1 MSVFCIEKGCECS
14 LVEKPF
20 RNIKIFQSNCFHFH
34 KRNIKKS
41 INQTIKLDK
50 GSELLTDESKLCFIT
65 ETKFTYENGYSLA
78 FSFNKNKREIWKIFS
93 FLLKKLMKVK

>member
-1 MSVFCIEKGCECS
+1 MSVLWVKKGCECS

-20 RNIKIFQSNCFHFH
+20 KNIKNFQSNCFHFH

-41 INQTIKLDK
+41 INQTIKLDR
-50 GSELLTDESKLCFIT
+50 GSELLTYERKLCFIT

-78 FSFNKNKREIWKIFS
+78 FSLNKNKREIWKFFS